1 MPRQLGYYEWDDA
14 GLRPGR
20 KQEGGWHQNLFNDDG
35 ELKASARFVPC
46 EESELGPEITHE
58 TVFVSSDARR
68 DEFFDDEMKE
78 AIALLLAAAVLK
90 GVDMAMPHL
99 KMWWGKGV
107 GALWQRNRK
116 PRKGKSVELSQKL
129 GVRAKPKIGDSV
141 ELVKE
146 DENVTK
152 LKMSSAEAKARI
164 VAAAAAQ
171 AFAEEQM
178 RMVNGADIVD
188 AKDLDEVR
196 AQLASVPPQQLE
208 QLTILLSRKPELLAD
223 DNLADLAAWMQR
235 QQSELESRQ
244 AERKRIAK
252 GPRDD
257 SDGEVGR
264 GVSMAPQHFDE
275 PM

>member
-14 GLRPGR
+14 GLRPGN
-20 KQEGGWHQNLFNDDG
+20 KQGGGWHQNLFNDDG

-78 AIALLLAAAVLK
+78 AIALLVTAAVLK
-90 GVDMAMPHL
+90 SVDMAMPHL
-99 KMWWGKGV
+99 KMWWDKGV
-107 GALWQRNRK
+107 EALRRK
-116 PRKGKSVELSQKL
+116 RKSRKGKGTESAQKL
-129 GVRAKPKIGDSV
+129 VVREESKIGNSV

-146 DENVTK
+146 TENVAK
-152 LKMSSAEAKARI
+152 PKMSSAEAKARI

-188 AKDLDEVR
+188 AKDLNEVR

-208 QLTILLSRKPELLAD
+208 ELTILLSRKPELLAD
-223 DNLADLAAWMQR
+223 DNLADLAAWMQH
-235 QQSELESRQ
+235 QKLELESGQ
-244 AERKRIAK
+244 VERKRTVK
-252 GPRDD
+252 GSRDD

-264 GVSMAPQHFDE
+264 GE
-275 PM
+275 R